1 MKKGKILPVSIL
13 LSCCCLE
20 AFAGTHG
27 SSAETISK
35 NLIAPMVKTT
45 TSKTLEAQQSN
56 GDIKVNGTV
65 VDDAGEPVIGAT
77 IRVKDN
83 KTGVNG
89 TTTDIDGKFILSVP

>member
-45 TSKTLEAQQSN
+45 TSKTLEAQ
-56 GDIKVNGTV
+56 
-65 VDDAGEPVIGAT
+65 
-77 IRVKDN
+77 
-83 KTGVNG
+83 
-89 TTTDIDGKFILSVP
+89 